1 MNGGHSCNSRN
12 LRQIIFARGGKQKK
26 IMRELYHP
34 YHELPQ
40 RQSYYILGKIT
51 QKKDLYIPQI

>member
-26 IMRELYHP
+26 CELYHP

-51 QKKDLYIPQI
+51 QKDLYIPQI